1 MTRTDEGVSYS
12 PPSSASLLTDSTSGE
27 ALRAVLASLD
37 DAKAEDIVTIDI
49 QNKSALGDHMV
60 VASGRSH
67 RHVGAIAD
75 RVVSDLKQAGLG
87 PVRVEG
93 LPHCDWV
100 LIDAGDLIVHIF
112 RPEVRAFYNIE
123 KMWAAEP
130 YSERRANA

>member
-1 MTRTDEGVSYS
+1 MST
-12 PPSSASLLTDSTSGE
+12 PSAASLLAANASGE
-27 ALRAVLASLD
+27 ALKAVLNSLD

-49 QNKSALGDHMV
+49 QSKSALGDHMI
-60 VASGRSH
+60 VATGRSH

-75 RVVSDLKQAGLG
+75 RLVSDLKQAGHG

-100 LIDAGDLIVHIF
+100 LIDAGDLIVHVF
-112 RPEVRAFYNIE
+112 RPEVREFYNIE

-130 YSERRANA
+130 YSERRAHA